1 MNYLLIVI
9 LFLLNIGCSSFHYNS
24 ERKIIGMNS
33 PDRITPNYIINVKQ
47 VNIESINRTLSIL
60 GNVPDAYKKIVNDFG
75 GIIVIF
81 DGKLT
86 ANSNMV
92 FLKGN
97 AYYDNLP
104 GAYNP
109 LTKEAFIKQGYS
121 IPCYNLEL
129 HEYGH
134 MFYDAIHEPKEFLS
148 IFNDSWR
155 DNKFSMYFLDMGENP
170 SEFFARSFEYFYSS
184 NESRKTLSRYLPS
197 VYNYFIELENR
208 LESKIHHQ

>member
-1 MNYLLIVI
+1 MGMY
-9 LFLLNIGCSSFHYNS
+9 SSD
-24 ERKIIGMNS
+24 KVA
-33 PDRITPNYIINVKQ
+33 PNYIINVKQ
-47 VNIESINRTLSIL
+47 VNIESINKTLSVFE
-60 GNVPDAYKKIVNDFG
+60 NVPDAYKKIVNDFG

-92 FLKGN
+92 FLKGS

-104 GAYNP
+104 GAYVS
-109 LTKEAFIKQGYS
+109 LIKEAFIKQGYS
-121 IPCYNLEL
+121 SHHYNLEL

-134 MFYDAIHEPKEFLS
+134 MFYDALHEPKEFLS

-170 SEFFARSFEYFYSS
+170 SEFFARSFEYFYFS
-184 NESRKTLSRYLPS
+184 NESRKMLSEHFPL
-197 VYNYFIELENR
+197 VYGYFIELENR
-208 LESKIHHQ
+208 LSGVNSGNTY

>member
-1 MNYLLIVI
+1 MY
-9 LFLLNIGCSSFHYNS
+9 SS
-24 ERKIIGMNS
+24 
-33 PDRITPNYIINVKQ
+33 DRVTPNYRVYVKQ
-47 VNIESINRTLSIL
+47 VNIESINKTFSVLE
-60 GNVPDAYKKIVNDFG
+60 NVPDAYKKIVNDFG

-92 FLKGN
+92 FLKGS

-104 GAYNP
+104 GAYDP

-121 IPCYNLEL
+121 IPHYNLEL

-134 MFYDAIHEPKEFLS
+134 MFYDAIHEPKEFLN

-155 DNKFSMYFLDMGENP
+155 DNRPSMYFLNMGENP
-170 SEFFARSFEYFYSS
+170 SEFFARSFEYFYFS
-184 NESRKTLSRYLPS
+184 NESRNMLSRYFPS
-197 VYNYFIELENR
+197 VYKYFIELENR
-208 LESKIHHQ
+208 I